1 MSLMLKPI
9 IRAVRFAVLASVP
22 GIVMAQQTGEAV
34 YLPALDV
41 RSLVPT
47 SVEGMPGA
55 ASVLTRDQIDV
66 YKPYTLHDALDFV
79 PGVRTIDD
87 DVLGRR
93 SGIGVRGAP
102 PRRSRKV
109 LLLEDGT
116 PINNSAYLDS
126 GAHYT
131 PPLERLERVEVYKG
145 AGQIVHG
152 PLNNNGI
159 VNFRNLKPT
168 PVPETVI
175 EVGVGNQDT
184 VQQHIHHRRT
194 EGDVGMVFS
203 YTGKRADGTFDVE
216 EQQYDDFYT
225 GLEWQVNER
234 NQLAASVTYLRE
246 RSDGYDEANLS
257 LQEYR
262 EAPRNKSRFDEGRE
276 DNNIS
281 VNYLKYD
288 LTHNLQVTDDV
299 SVSSKVFFTD
309 LDRPRFQTRGTA
321 PADGGVMEGR
331 DRRYENLGVE
341 SRLEWANIEALGLTH
356 RIQAGVRY
364 ENHNFEDRRP
374 VGLPGEKLDEGN
386 RGRLLAVS
394 GEDGY
399 TRDGRLIEYDAEAV
413 SGYIQNS
420 MSFGDWTV
428 TPGLRYETYN
438 QYKDTVFRP
447 GSSSEGVREKDSNS
461 LLLPGIS
468 FLYSGLESSEIYA
481 GIHRGYAPA
490 SARSVE
496 FPLTPETGVNSQL
509 GIRTSAI
516 KGVSLDAAV
525 FHNRIKDTLIRDDVD
540 EFGDALF
547 VNAADSR
554 ITGVDVGARIDSS
567 AFYLADYNLFAEA
580 ALNYTDA
587 RFTTGPLDDN
597 RVPEIPTRAGSFTV
611 GMDHM
616 AGWHLS
622 ATVSHLGSFYSD
634 IENTRELTADG
645 EAGKVPSRTLFS
657 ARASYKLPTTTDA
670 TLWVQGRNLSDK
682 LYISDVQDG
691 IRPGAPRTVV
701 AGATVRF

>member
-1 MSLMLKPI
+1 MLKPI

-184 VQQHIHHRRT
+184 IQQHIHHRRT

-262 EAPRNKSRFDEGRE
+262 DAPRNKSRFDEGRE

-356 RIQAGVRY
+356 RIQTGVRY

-399 TRDGRLIEYDAEAV
+399 TRDGRLVEYDAEAV

-447 GSSSEGVREKDSNS
+447 GSSDEGVREKDSNS
-461 LLLPGIS
+461 LFLPGIS
-468 FLYSGLESSEIYA
+468 LLYTGFAQSEIYA

-490 SARSVE
+490 SARSDE

-509 GIRTSAI
+509 GVRTSAI

-554 ITGVDVGARIDSS
+554 STGVDVGARIDSS

-622 ATVSHLGSFYSD
+622 ATVSHLGSF
-634 IENTRELTADG
+634 
-645 EAGKVPSRTLFS
+645 
-657 ARASYKLPTTTDA
+657 
-670 TLWVQGRNLSDK
+670 
-682 LYISDVQDG
+682 
-691 IRPGAPRTVV
+691 
-701 AGATVRF
+701 